1 MSRLKMLILDDCE
14 ALLRKLEVAITKYE
28 VIRATT
34 IEGAMGVIETK
45 DISFIVA
52 DIRLRD
58 GENGHR
64 LFEQL
69 FSKGKL
75 VPGIV
80 MSAFVVSQSVRNE
93 LSYIGVTEVIQK
105 EGIGLDDAIENAA
118 EKILTDGRKQL
129 TQLTNKVTKF
139 GLWDALLARNGGSI
153 KDALNYVWDGDCS
166 AEERIGILDAIIQE
180 CNKTSRLDDR
190 DYPFPEIGYVQE

>member
-34 IEGAMGVIETK
+34 LEEAMRVIEMK

-58 GENGHR
+58 GENGHH

-75 VPGIV
+75 IPGIV
-80 MSAFVVSQSVRNE
+80 MTAFVVNQSVRNE

-105 EGIGLDDAIENAA
+105 EGIGLDDAIEDAA
-118 EKILTDGRKQL
+118 ERILTDDRKQL
-129 TQLTNKVTKF
+129 VQLTNKVAGF
-139 GLWDALLARNGGSI
+139 GLWDALAGNGGSI

-166 AEERIGILDAIIQE
+166 AEKRNSILDAIIQK
-180 CNKTSRLDDR
+180 CNKASRLDDS

>member
-1 MSRLKMLILDDCE
+1 MLILDDCE

-34 IEGAMGVIETK
+34 LEEAMGVIETK

-58 GENGHR
+58 GENGHH

-93 LSYIGVTEVIQK
+93 LSYIGVTKVIQK
-105 EGIGLDDAIENAA
+105 EGIGLDDAIEDAA
-118 EKILTDGRKQL
+118 EKILTDSRKQL
-129 TQLTNKVTKF
+129 IQLTNKVTKF
-139 GLWDALLARNGGSI
+139 GLWDTLLAGNDGSI
-153 KDALNYVWDGDCS
+153 KDALNYVWDGGCS
-166 AEERIGILDAIIQE
+166 AEERIGILDAIIQK
-180 CNKTSRLDDR
+180 CNKASRLDDR